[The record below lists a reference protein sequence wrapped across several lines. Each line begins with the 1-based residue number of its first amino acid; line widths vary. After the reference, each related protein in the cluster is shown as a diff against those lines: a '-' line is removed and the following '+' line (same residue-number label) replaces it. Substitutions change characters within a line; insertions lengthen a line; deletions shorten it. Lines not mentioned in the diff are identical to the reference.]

1 MKKYLLVP
9 FVILIIYGFAPQDSK
24 ADKAKAEASIQGFY
38 TALEKQD
45 LNALKAFCTPGFHAI
60 EDGQMINSLDEFID
74 KASAFLAYA
83 PKFNLQFVRTDLGPD
98 MGLSI
103 VKLEAALTRNNHPA
117 RLKTIENYVLK
128 KIEGRWLIDFFQST
142 HLSDARKL
150 EKGSIMGLHLLKGME
165 LKPGVTQQQAEDFVL
180 RTFVPA
186 FNNLTGEIQVI
197 PLRGLRGENK
207 DKLGFIM
214 FLSSD
219 DVRNSLWSD
228 EGVLTP
234 KGQEVFLKL
243 EPVLR
248 EQDKLFI
255 NNHDPYT
262 DWRVE

>member
-1 MKKYLLVP
+1 MKNYILLL
-9 FVILIIYGFAPQDSK
+9 FIILITYGFAPEDSNG
-24 ADKAKAEASIQGFY
+24 DKAKAEASIKGFY

-45 LNALKAFCTPGFHAI
+45 LTALKAFCTPGFHAI
-60 EDGQMINSLDEFID
+60 ENGQMISSLNEFIE
-74 KASAFLAYA
+74 KANALFANS
-83 PKFNLQFVRTDLGPD
+83 PKFNLKFVKTDLSTD
-98 MGLSI
+98 MGMSI
-103 VKLEAALTRNNHPA
+103 VRLDASLTKNNYPIH
-117 RLKTIENYVLK
+117 LKAIENYLLK
-128 KIEGRWLIDFFQST
+128 KVEGKWLIDFFQST

-150 EKGSIMGLHLLKGME
+150 EKGNIMGIHLLNGIEM
-165 LKPGVTQQQAEDFVL
+165 KPGVTKEQVEHFVFH
-180 RTFVPA
+180 RFVPA

-234 KGQEVFLKL
+234 KGQEVFNKL
-243 EPVLR
+243 EPVLK